1 MGSGWSAS
9 WIGNLKY
16 TPPLPK
22 SMDIRES
29 LPDIILT
36 IVLVISTLVLVFR
49 LWQDVTIA
57 VAATLMMLALGGLFL
72 SFGAKISIL
81 DNTLIVRERSMRL
94 NLEET
99 SLMMSEKYETTV
111 AQIDA
116 IIQDFSRRMYR

>member
-1 MGSGWSAS
+1 
-9 WIGNLKY
+9 
-16 TPPLPK
+16 
-22 SMDIRES
+22 MDIRES

-72 SFGAKISIL
+72 SFGAKISML

-99 SLMMSEKYETTV
+99 SQMMSEKYETTV

-116 IIQDFSRRMYR
+116 IIQDFSRMMYR

>member
-1 MGSGWSAS
+1 
-9 WIGNLKY
+9 
-16 TPPLPK
+16 
-22 SMDIRES
+22 MDIRES
-29 LPDIILT
+29 LLDIILT

-57 VAATLMMLALGGLFL
+57 LSATLMMLALGGLFL
-72 SFGAKISIL
+72 SFGAKISML
-81 DNTLIVRERSMRL
+81 DNTLVVRERSMRL